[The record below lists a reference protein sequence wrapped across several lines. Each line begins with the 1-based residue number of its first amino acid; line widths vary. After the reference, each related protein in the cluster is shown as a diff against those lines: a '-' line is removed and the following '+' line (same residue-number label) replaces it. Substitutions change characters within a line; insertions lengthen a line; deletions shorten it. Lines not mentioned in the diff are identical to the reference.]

1 MHTKRTA
8 EKLQFGLECGI
19 INFLIHTRAAQVML
33 IEFSVSNYL
42 SFRDRQTFSMVA
54 APRLRKKENV
64 FPAPVNGEK
73 LPDLLKVAVIY
84 GPNASGKSNF
94 LKALGLV
101 DRIAR
106 SVGDNSDLSLPVT
119 PFKFDKELL
128 EEPSVFE
135 LHFLCGR
142 QRYEFHLAVT
152 RERIIR
158 EKLAAY
164 PAGKEIL
171 LYDRQHIDGTDCY
184 HTENL
189 EGGQTVHDAWQKLTP
204 PRTLFIS
211 QAVANSSEELTQL
224 RIPHS
229 WLTSAMFA
237 FGSGGISDIAERS
250 LRLSRESDVHG
261 SEIAS
266 FLRDVDVPV
275 TRIRIERP
283 EPHVK
288 SARMMLAQVGAP
300 LPPQARR
307 LAVFTHKTAL
317 GEADFNFQEESE
329 GTQNLVGF
337 WLPWTTREPGPHNE
351 RCILTVDELDSS
363 LHPLIVANLVKK
375 HLESVVPS
383 QLIFST
389 HDTHLMDS
397 GLLRRDQI
405 WIAERDQNGA
415 TQIRSVHDF
424 QGREGEDLEKRY
436 YEGRYRGLPLVS
448 A

>member
-1 MHTKRTA
+1 
-8 EKLQFGLECGI
+8 
-19 INFLIHTRAAQVML
+19 ML
-33 IEFSVSNYL
+33 LEFSVSNYL

-54 APRLRKKENV
+54 APRLRKKENA
-64 FPAPVNGEK
+64 FPAPVDGEK

-94 LKALGLV
+94 LKALGVV

-106 SVGDNSDLSLPVT
+106 RAADGSDQSLPVT

-128 EEPSVFE
+128 VEPSVFD

-142 QRYEFHLAVT
+142 QRYEFHLEVT
-152 RERIIR
+152 PERVVREQ
-158 EKLAAY
+158 LTAY
-164 PAGKEIL
+164 PAGKAML
-171 LYDRQHIDGTDCY
+171 LYERRHFDGTDRY
-184 HTENL
+184 RIGDL

-224 RIPHS
+224 RTPHA
-229 WLTSAMFA
+229 WLTRALFN
-237 FGSGGISDIAERS
+237 FGSREISEIAERS
-250 LRLSRESDVHG
+250 LRLSRDNEVHG
-261 SEIAS
+261 DAIAS

-283 EPHVK
+283 ATHAK
-288 SARMMLAQVGAP
+288 SDSSLMSLALTQAAQTDSVDA
-300 LPPQARR
+300 PPQPRAWRQ
-307 LAVFTHKTAL
+307 AVFTHKTTL
-317 GEADFNFQEESE
+317 GEADFSFKEESE

-337 WLPWTTREPGPHNE
+337 WLPWTTRDPGPHNE
-351 RCILTVDELDSS
+351 RCILAVDELDSS
-363 LHPLIVANLVKK
+363 LHPSIVASLVKK
-375 HLESVVPS
+375 HLEADVPS

-405 WIAERDQNGA
+405 WIAERDHNGA
-415 TQIRSVHDF
+415 TKLRSIHDF

-448 A
+448 G